1 MSLQSTKEPSVDA
14 VMDSDER
21 KRLAREWVEAD
32 TFDQVTAEV
41 TQMRNTNITHEMGET
56 LKQTSGSPIITEAQ
70 DFSTCILDTDGNI
83 VATGAYLVF
92 HWGAAKKCLEAIL
105 DEYDEEDLNPGD
117 GIIINH
123 TNLGMPHKQDNGI
136 VMPVFWEGE
145 IVNWVWSASHIAD
158 IGGVSPGSFSPQVTD
173 TYGEGITLP
182 PTKLVHEGEVDQEL
196 KKVIQAQ
203 SRVPV
208 MAFNDIRCFISANN
222 VARDRIHETLEERG
236 LAEQKMYG
244 EISNVLT
251 ERAMR
256 ERIEKLP
263 DGTFTSVGWCE
274 NDGDQNKTYRI
285 ECQVIIAGNELTIDL
300 TNSDP
305 QAPGPI
311 NTGPGAALGCSFT
324 PIMLQLGYDL
334 TLNAGLTEPV
344 NVETR
349 EGTVPHVDKHGASGF
364 GHLDAGHE
372 LSRLVTEALSEAI
385 QMSEHEEIHDRAQA
399 PYADDWSC
407 ETYAGVNQ
415 YGDHFA
421 WLDMDGGGMGNGA
434 QTVVDGLEAGGL
446 STQVGNRVSDVEW
459 KEQSYPVLHLWR
471 RLKKNGG
478 GPGKFR
484 GGSGLDKAMTMWNA
498 ESDELVGAFLAAR
511 FNLPPRGY
519 GGGVAGSATKLI
531 DYEDTDIQER
541 WANGELPSSS
551 GEFTSESEHLTEAK
565 EAPHIMTDG
574 KVVRHVVASGGGL
587 GDPLTREPHRVAKDV
602 RDGLVSKKAAQNAYG
617 VILNADGDVDRD
629 ATQEQRVKLRE
640 QRLEEAEV
648 PHN

>member
-1 MSLQSTKEPSVDA
+1 MSLEIDAEPSVAD
-14 VMDSDER
+14 VMDTENR
-21 KRLAREWVEAD
+21 KRLAKQWVD
-32 TFDQVTAEV
+32 DGNFDQVTAEV
-41 TQMRNTNITHEMGET
+41 TQMRYTNITHEMGET

-70 DFSTCILDTDGNI
+70 DFSTCILDTDGEI
-83 VATGAYLVF
+83 TATGAYLVF

-105 DEYDEEDLNPGD
+105 NEYDEEDLNPGD

-123 TNLGMPHKQDNGI
+123 THLGMPHKQDNGI
-136 VMPVFWEGE
+136 VMPVFWDGD
-145 IVNWVWSASHIAD
+145 IVNWVWSASHLAD

-182 PTKLVHEGEVDQEL
+182 PTKLVRGGEVDQEL

-208 MAFNDIRCFISANN
+208 MAFNDIRCFIGANN
-222 VARDRIHETLEERG
+222 VARDRIHESLEERG
-236 LAEQKMYG
+236 LVEQKMYS
-244 EISNVLT
+244 EVSNVLT

-256 ERIEKLP
+256 TRIEKLP
-263 DGTFTSVGWCE
+263 DGTYTSVGWCE

-285 ECQVIIAGNELTIDL
+285 ECQVIVEGDELTIDL

-334 TLNAGLTEPV
+334 TLNSGLTEPV

-349 EGTVPHVDKHGASGF
+349 EGTIPHVDAHGASGF

-385 QMSEHEEIHDRAQA
+385 QMSKHEEIHDRAQA

-407 ETYAGVNQ
+407 ETYAGRNQ
-415 YGDHFA
+415 YGHNFA

-471 RLKKNGG
+471 RLKQNGG
-478 GPGKFR
+478 GPGKYR
-484 GGSGLDKAMTMWNA
+484 GGSGLDKAMTLWDTD
-498 ESDELVGAFLAAR
+498 SDELVGAFLAAR

-519 GGGVAGSATKLI
+519 GGGVAGSATKLV
-531 DYEDTDIQER
+531 DYEGTDIRER
-541 WANGELPSSS
+541 WERGELPSTPE
-551 GEFTSESEHLTEAK
+551 EFTSENEHLTESK
-565 EAPHIMTDG
+565 EAPHTLGEGD
-574 KVVRHVVASGGGL
+574 VVRHVVASGGGL
-587 GDPLTREPHRVAKDV
+587 GDPLTREPARVAKDV
-602 RDGLVSKKAAQNAYG
+602 SDSLVSEKAAKNAYG
-617 VILNADGDVDRD
+617 VVLRENGDVDHE
-629 ATQEQRVKLRE
+629 ATEERREALRAE
-640 QRLEEAEV
+640 RLAEAEV
-648 PHN
+648 PN